1 MDIVSKIW
9 MSIMNP
15 IINQTRKS

>member
-1 MDIVSKIW
+1 

-15 IINQTRKS
+15 IINPICQS